1 MSVRSDQTKQKIFD
15 TMVELMG
22 QRGYQGVSVDE
33 VAARAG
39 VAKGTLYYHYK
50 GKAEMMEALL
60 HDRLDPVIKDLS
72 EIAESAHED
81 AFSALKHLIE
91 AEFDFLYTQRSFSRV
106 LLTELWRED
115 RGWQEG
121 VRELRNAIVGIYTR
135 VLNEGIAQGCF
146 RDDMPIEYG
155 ASAIFGL
162 TATSVLDRLMF
173 DLNTSVE
180 EVRDNLLFVILNVVK
195 KLRTSKRGPLGPLF
209 SCDN

>member
-1 MSVRSDQTKQKIFD
+1 MSARSDQTKQKIFD

-33 VAARAG
+33 VAAQAG

-60 HDRLDPVIKDLS
+60 HDRLDPAVEHLRAIEEK
-72 EIAESAHED
+72 AHEN
-81 AFSALKHLIE
+81 AVEALKELIE
-91 AEFDFLYTQRSFSRV
+91 AEFDFLYTQRSFARV

-115 RGWQEG
+115 RGWREA
-121 VRELRNAIVGIYTR
+121 VRDLRTGIVEIYTR
-135 VLNEGIAQGCF
+135 VLREGIAQGCF
-146 RDDMPIEYG
+146 RDDMPVEYG

-180 EVRDNLLFVILNVVK
+180 EVRENLLFTVLNVVK
-195 KLRTSKRGPLGPLF
+195 K
-209 SCDN
+209 

>member
-1 MSVRSDQTKQKIFD
+1 MPGRSSQTKQKIFD

-33 VAARAG
+33 VAAAAG
-39 VAKGTLYYHYK
+39 VAKGTIYYHYK

-60 HDRLDPVIKDLS
+60 HDRLDPAVENLRQIEKT
-72 EIAESAHED
+72 AHND
-81 AFSALKHLIE
+81 AYAALKQLIE
-91 AEFDFLYTQRSFSRV
+91 AEFDFLYTQRSFARV

-121 VRELRNAIVGIYTR
+121 VRELRDAIVGIYTR
-135 VLNEGIAQGCF
+135 VLREGIAQGHF
-146 RDDMPIEYG
+146 RDDMPVEYG

-162 TATSVLDRLMF
+162 AATSVLDRLMF

-180 EVRDNLLFVILNVVK
+180 EVRDNLLFVVLNVVK
-195 KLRTSKRGPLGPLF
+195 K
-209 SCDN
+209 